1 MERIIL
7 IISFLLAM
15 PIGIYAQD
23 SLDSLLINRDLDEV
37 VVTAQRKYTKPT
49 TRGLKVSMSGN
60 PLSKIGSAIDAIMQ
74 MPLIDGSAGTISVLG
89 KGTPVIYING
99 RKMMSSFELS
109 TLKSS
114 DLASVEII
122 TNPSAEYG
130 SDVSAVI
137 LIKTKQP
144 LAGLYVSGK
153 GNVTA
158 SEEWSESAGANLQYH
173 NDNGLTVFGDISYDW
188 DGFKQTRHYA
198 EIFKRTS
205 DAEETFTTL
214 SDETAKKRS
223 QSLTADGG
231 LNYDFGN
238 NSAGIKYIF
247 SRTPKS
253 KFTSE
258 GNSSTD
264 ALPISDI
271 TSTTSLYAQAFDHYI
286 NAFGDFKLPLSI
298 GLRTDFDYMFGKNT
312 SCWDATEEETG
323 RIITNNNKSNHDYF
337 GAKLRIDR
345 KFGDIEVEAGAE
357 YAHTKNDQYFTSHGL
372 SDMFPMSSSDI
383 VRQNLQA
390 YFVSFDWDISAKWN
404 IYGGVRYETTDSRYW
419 RDETPDNNLSRK
431 YHDFLPNLGIQFKS
445 PVNLTMYYRAKV
457 SRPSYSYLDNNFAYV
472 TPTLWETGNPELV
485 ASRTHNVG
493 VSLYYRN
500 FIFQGT
506 YIRSENAIGSVYQYD
521 AGLNA
526 NVRTNVNL
534 PDYDTW
540 QFVAS
545 QGFNVKFWHPTIQG
559 VLLLQNLKYGNPI
572 RKYNKPFYQLS
583 LNNRF
588 DLPAGIYAYLSAFY
602 LGTGN
607 TSTTYSRGT
616 WQMALTLSKSYRNWT
631 FTLTANDILGT
642 WKQKFDTYSNTVDY
656 RSDIKGAS
664 QYVSLTIRYTVNAA
678 KGKYKGK
685 AVREDEMNRL

>member
-1 MERIIL
+1 
-7 IISFLLAM
+7 
-15 PIGIYAQD
+15 
-23 SLDSLLINRDLDEV
+23 
-37 VVTAQRKYTKPT
+37 
-49 TRGLKVSMSGN
+49 
-60 PLSKIGSAIDAIMQ
+60 
-74 MPLIDGSAGTISVLG
+74 
-89 KGTPVIYING
+89 
-99 RKMMSSFELS
+99 
-109 TLKSS
+109 
-114 DLASVEII
+114 
-122 TNPSAEYG
+122 
-130 SDVSAVI
+130 
-137 LIKTKQP
+137 
-144 LAGLYVSGK
+144 
-153 GNVTA
+153 
-158 SEEWSESAGANLQYH
+158 
-173 NDNGLTVFGDISYDW
+173 
-188 DGFKQTRHYA
+188 
-198 EIFKRTS
+198 
-205 DAEETFTTL
+205 
-214 SDETAKKRS
+214 
-223 QSLTADGG
+223 
-231 LNYDFGN
+231 
-238 NSAGIKYIF
+238 
-247 SRTPKS
+247 
-253 KFTSE
+253 
-258 GNSSTD
+258 
-264 ALPISDI
+264 
-271 TSTTSLYAQAFDHYI
+271 
-286 NAFGDFKLPLSI
+286 
-298 GLRTDFDYMFGKNT
+298 MFGKNT
-312 SCWDATEEETG
+312 SCWDAKEEETE
-323 RIITNNNKSNHDYF
+323 RIITNSNKSNHDYF

-390 YFVSFDWDISAKWN
+390 YFVSFDWDISPKWN

-419 RDETPDNNLSRK
+419 RDETLDNNLSRE

-457 SRPSYSYLDNNFAYV
+457 SRPSYSLLDNNFAYV
-472 TPTLWETGNPELV
+472 TPTLWETGNPGLV
-485 ASRTHNVG
+485 ASRTHNIG
-493 VSLYYRN
+493 VSSYYRN
-500 FIFQGT
+500 FIFQAT

-583 LNNRF
+583 MNNRF
-588 DLPAGIYAYLSAFY
+588 DLPEGIYAYLSAFY

-631 FTLTANDILGT
+631 FTLSANDIFGT

-656 RSDIKGAS
+656 KSDIKGAS

>member
-23 SLDSLLINRDLDEV
+23 SLDSLLTQRDLEEV
-37 VVTAQRKYTKPT
+37 VVTAQRKFTKPT

-60 PLSKIGSAIDAIMQ
+60 PLSKIGSATDAIMQ
-74 MPLIDGSAGTISVLG
+74 MPLIDGSAGSISVLG
-89 KGTPVIYING
+89 KGAPLIYING
-99 RKMMSSFELS
+99 RKMMSSFELN

-122 TNPSAEYG
+122 TNPAAEYG

-158 SEEWSESAGANLQYH
+158 SEEWSESVGANLQYH
-173 NDNGLTVFGDISYDW
+173 NDKGLTVFGDISYGW

-205 DAEETFTTL
+205 DAEETLTTL

-231 LNYDFGN
+231 LNYDFGK

-264 ALPISDI
+264 VLPISDI
-271 TSTTSLYAQAFDHYI
+271 TSTTSLDAKTFDHYI

-298 GLRTDFDYMFGKNT
+298 GLRADFDYMFGENT
-312 SCWDATEEETG
+312 SCWDAKEEETE
-323 RIITNNNKSNHDYF
+323 RIITNSNKSNHDYF

-345 KFGDIEVEAGAE
+345 KLGDIEVEAGAE
-357 YAHTKNDQYFTSHGL
+357 YAYTKNDQSFTSHGL
-372 SDMFPMSSSDI
+372 SDMFTMSSSDI

-390 YFVSFDWDISAKWN
+390 YFVSFDWGISPKWN
-404 IYGGVRYETTDSRYW
+404 IYGGVLYETTDSRYW
-419 RDETPDNNLSRK
+419 RDETLDNNLSRK

-457 SRPSYSYLDNNFAYV
+457 SRPSYSLLDNNFAYV
-472 TPTLWETGNPELV
+472 TPTLWETGNPGLV
-485 ASRTHNVG
+485 ASRTHNIG
-493 VSLYYRN
+493 VSLYYRS

-540 QFVAS
+540 QIVAS
-545 QGFNVKFWHPTIQG
+545 QGFNIKFWHPTIQG

-616 WQMALTLSKSYRNWT
+616 WQMALTLNKSYRNWT
-631 FTLTANDILGT
+631 FTLSANDIFGT
-642 WKQKFDTYSNTVDY
+642 CKQKFDTYSNTVDY

>member
-49 TRGLKVSMSGN
+49 ARGLKVSMSGN
-60 PLSKIGSAIDAIMQ
+60 PLSKIGSATDAIMQ
-74 MPLIDGSAGTISVLG
+74 MPLIDGSAGSISVLG
-89 KGTPVIYING
+89 KGAPVIYING

-144 LAGLYVSGK
+144 LAGLFVSGK

-173 NDNGLTVFGDISYDW
+173 NDNGLTVFGDISYSW
-188 DGFKQTRHYA
+188 DGFKQKRHYG

-214 SDETAKKRS
+214 SAETAKKRS

-231 LNYDFGN
+231 VNYDFGK

-271 TSTTSLYAQAFDHYI
+271 TSATTLDAQSFDHYI

-298 GLRTDFDYMFGKNT
+298 GLRTDFDYMFGKNR
-312 SCWDATEEETG
+312 SSWDATEEETG
-323 RIITNNNKSNHDYF
+323 RTITNSNMSNHDYF
-337 GAKLRIDR
+337 GAKLRINR
-345 KFGDIEVEAGAE
+345 KFGDTEVEAGAE
-357 YAHTKNDQYFTSHGL
+357 YAHTKNDQYFTCNGISEIL
-372 SDMFPMSSSDI
+372 PKSSSDI

-390 YFVSFDWDISAKWN
+390 YFVSFDWDINPKWN

-419 RDETPDNNLSRK
+419 KDEILDNNLSRN
-431 YHDFLPNLGIQFKS
+431 YHDLLPNLGIQFKS

-457 SRPSYSYLDNNFAYV
+457 SRPSYSLLDNNFAYV

-485 ASRTHNVG
+485 ASRTPNIG

-506 YIRSENAIGSVYQYD
+506 YIRSENAIGSVYKYD

-559 VLLLQNLKYGNPI
+559 VLLLQNLDYGNPI

-631 FTLTANDILGT
+631 FTLSANDIFGT

>member
-15 PIGIYAQD
+15 PMGIYAQD

-49 TRGLKVSMSGN
+49 ARGLKVSMSGN
-60 PLSKIGSAIDAIMQ
+60 PLSKIGSATDAIMQ
-74 MPLIDGSAGTISVLG
+74 MPLIDGSAGSISVLG
-89 KGTPVIYING
+89 KGAPVIYING
-99 RKMMSSFELS
+99 RKMMSSFELN

-173 NDNGLTVFGDISYDW
+173 NDSGLTVFGDISYGW

-223 QSLTADGG
+223 QSLKVDGG
-231 LNYDFGN
+231 LNYDFGE
-238 NSAGIKYIF
+238 NSAGMKYIF

-253 KFTSE
+253 KFTTE
-258 GNSSTD
+258 GSSSTD
-264 ALPISDI
+264 ALPIRDI
-271 TSTTSLYAQAFDHYI
+271 TSETSLDAQAFDHYI

-298 GLRTDFDYMFGKNT
+298 GLRTDFDYMFRKNT

-390 YFVSFDWDISAKWN
+390 YFVSFDWDISPKWN

-419 RDETPDNNLSRK
+419 RDETLDNNLSRK

-500 FIFQGT
+500 FIFQAT

-559 VLLLQNLKYGNPI
+559 VLLIQNLKYGNPI

-607 TSTTYSRGT
+607 TSTTYSRRT

-631 FTLTANDILGT
+631 FTLTANDIFGT

-664 QYVSLTIRYTVNAA
+664 QYVSLTIRYTVNTA

>member
-37 VVTAQRKYTKPT
+37 VVTAQRKFTKPT

-60 PLSKIGSAIDAIMQ
+60 PLSKIGSATDAIMQ
-74 MPLIDGSAGTISVLG
+74 MPLIDGSAGSISVLG
-89 KGTPVIYING
+89 KGAPVIYING
-99 RKMMSSFELS
+99 RKMMSSFELN

-122 TNPSAEYG
+122 TNPAAEYG

-153 GNVTA
+153 GNVTV
-158 SEEWSESAGANLQYH
+158 SEEWSESAGTNLQYH
-173 NDNGLTVFGDISYDW
+173 NDNGLTVFCDISYGW
-188 DGFKQTRHYA
+188 DGFKQKRYYA

-205 DAEETFTTL
+205 NAEKTFITL

-231 LNYDFGN
+231 LNYDFGK

-253 KFTSE
+253 KFTTE

-271 TSTTSLYAQAFDHYI
+271 TSTTSLDAKAFDHYI

-298 GLRTDFDYMFGKNT
+298 GLRADFDYLFGKNI
-312 SCWDATEEETG
+312 SCWDAKEEETG
-323 RIITNNNKSNHDYF
+323 RIITNGNKSNHDYF

-357 YAHTKNDQYFTSHGL
+357 YAYTKNDQYFTSHGI
-372 SDMFPMSSSDI
+372 SEMFPMSSSDI

-390 YFVSFDWDISAKWN
+390 YFVSFDWDISPKWN

-419 RDETPDNNLSRK
+419 RDETLDNNLSRE
-431 YHDFLPNLGIQFKS
+431 YYDFLPNLGIQFKS

-457 SRPSYSYLDNNFAYV
+457 GRPSYSLFDNNFAYV

-485 ASRTHNVG
+485 ASRTHNIG

-545 QGFNVKFWHPTIQG
+545 QGFNIKFWHPTIQG

-631 FTLTANDILGT
+631 FTLSANDIFGT

-664 QYVSLTIRYTVNAA
+664 QYVSLTVRYTVNAA

-685 AVREDEMNRL
+685 SVREDEINRL